1 MSKQDVINS
10 VRLHK
15 AMNTIIE
22 SYDCIII
29 KTSMPNRQ
37 VITTKT
43 DDIVGFIK
51 SYYIDDFLN
60 PRVIIASKCQDKLE
74 GLIAALRIIDVET
87 FVVQTKTVA
96 TEIGDWIRD
105 NIWKA

>member
-1 MSKQDVINS
+1 MSRQDVIDS

-15 AMNTIIE
+15 AMNTVIE
-22 SYDCIII
+22 SYDCIIV

-43 DDIVGFIK
+43 DEIIGFIK

-60 PRVIIASKCQDKLE
+60 PRVIIASKCKDKFK
-74 GLIAALRIIDVET
+74 GLIAALTIINVQT

-96 TEIGDWIRD
+96 TELGDWMEMG
-105 NIWKA
+105 IWKA

>member
-1 MSKQDVINS
+1 MSRQDVIDS

-15 AMNTIIE
+15 AMNTVIE

-51 SYYIDDFLN
+51 SYYIDDFLT
-60 PRVIIASKCQDKLE
+60 PQVIIASKWKSKLD
-74 GLIAALRIIDVET
+74 GLIAALRIIDVT
-87 FVVQTKTVA
+87 THVVSTKTVA
-96 TEIGDWIRD
+96 TELEDWVEM